1 MEFLAYFG
9 TDGIVTGHYLH
20 ILESEKPVSAEDN
33 RRLAYEIDGN
43 PYLMANLPYK
53 TPALLHRNGMTY
65 YGVTRSPD
73 DKRAGCLT
81 VLIWEGEHNESE
93 VLQKISEYALTK
105 EQFNKLNP

>member
-1 MEFLAYFG
+1 MDFLAYFG
-9 TDGIVTGHYLH
+9 TDGIISGHFLH
-20 ILESEKPVSAEDN
+20 VLESEKPISFEDN

-43 PYLMANLPYK
+43 PYLTSNLPYK
-53 TPALLHRNGMTY
+53 TPGLLYRNGITY

-81 VLIWEGEHNESE
+81 VLIWEGEHTESE
-93 VLQKISEYALTK
+93 VLSKINEYPLTK